1 MMFVG
6 EKNVIDTQ
14 ERHLHLAKR
23 SNFRE
28 QVLSIINV
36 ILIADLLFYN
46 ILWLEMHLN

>member
-14 ERHLHLAKR
+14 DRHLHLAKR

-36 ILIADLLFYN
+36 ILIADFYN

>member
-1 MMFVG
+1 MVVR
-6 EKNVIDTQ
+6 EKNVIDM
-14 ERHLHLAKR
+14 EPGHLHLAKG

-46 ILWLEMHLN
+46 IL